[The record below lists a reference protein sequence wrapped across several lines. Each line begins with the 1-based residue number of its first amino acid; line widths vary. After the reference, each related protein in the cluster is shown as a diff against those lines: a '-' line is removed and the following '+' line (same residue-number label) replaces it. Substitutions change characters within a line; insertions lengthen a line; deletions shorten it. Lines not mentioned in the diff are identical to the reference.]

1 VDLPHLDATFR
12 SALFRAQSDQDA
24 VPDALFPD
32 LTSFGRLGKD
42 PGGQGDLSSF
52 AGTSSKGWV
61 EWVVRVGHENVA
73 LSLNRT
79 GKRGLWE
86 KPQHGS

>member
-42 PGGQGDLSSF
+42 HGGYGVLSFF
-52 AGTSSKGWV
+52 AGTSSKERV

-73 LSLNRT
+73 LSHFRIGN
-79 GKRGLWE
+79 KGLWE